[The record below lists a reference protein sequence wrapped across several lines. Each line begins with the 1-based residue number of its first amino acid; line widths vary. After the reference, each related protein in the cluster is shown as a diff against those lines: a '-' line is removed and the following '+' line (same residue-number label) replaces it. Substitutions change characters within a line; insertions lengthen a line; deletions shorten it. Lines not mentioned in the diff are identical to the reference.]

1 LTPGLDTDRPTGR
14 HTVWSAGSPTDGDRQ
29 AGHPTPEGFGG
40 VDWSA
45 VTTWLALVTVA
56 VIGRLLQ
63 PHWNG
68 EPLWNVTPM
77 AGVAL
82 AAGAVFRRPLVAASV
97 PLAALAL
104 SNLAMPSY
112 GSTAMAAVV
121 YAATAWP
128 VLLGGFVRKGR
139 VPAIIGGALATSLVF
154 FISTNFACWVLGSD
168 YPKNAAGL
176 VACFVAALPFYRWM
190 PVGDVVWSFT
200 IFGGLVAC
208 GQIGIA
214 AGGRAIRRSA

>member
-1 LTPGLDTDRPTGR
+1 M
-14 HTVWSAGSPTDGDRQ
+14 
-29 AGHPTPEGFGG
+29 
-40 VDWSA
+40 DWSA
-45 VTTWLALVTVA
+45 VTTWLALVSVA

-77 AGVAL
+77 AGIAL
-82 AAGAVFRRPLVAASV
+82 AAGTVFGRPLVAASV

-128 VLLGGFVRKGR
+128 VLLGGLIRKGR
-139 VPAIIGGALATSLVF
+139 LPAIVGGALASSLVF
-154 FISTNFACWVLGSD
+154 FITTNFACWLLGSD
-168 YPKNAAGL
+168 YPKDAAGL
-176 VACFVAALPFYRWM
+176 AACFVAALPFYRWM
-190 PVGDVVWSFT
+190 PLGDVVWSLA
-200 IFGGLVAC
+200 IFGGLFAC
-208 GQIGIA
+208 GRIGIA
-214 AGGRAIRRSA
+214 AGRRAIRRSA

>member
-1 LTPGLDTDRPTGR
+1 VTFGHDSPPAGLPEDARRPDGAAPG
-14 HTVWSAGSPTDGDRQ
+14 AGT
-29 AGHPTPEGFGG
+29 AI
-40 VDWSA
+40 DWPV
-45 VTTWLALVTVA
+45 VTTWLGLVTVA

-104 SNLAMPSY
+104 TNLALPAY

-128 VLLGGFVRKGR
+128 VLLGGLLRR
-139 VPAIIGGALATSLVF
+139 RLPAIVGGALASSLVF
-154 FISTNFACWVLGSD
+154 FVSTNFAHWLLGSD
-168 YPKNAAGL
+168 YPHDAAGL
-176 VACFVAALPFYRWM
+176 AACFIAALPFYRWM
-190 PVGDVVWSFT
+190 PVGDVVWSLA
-200 IFGGLVAC
+200 IFGGLAAL
-208 GQIGIA
+208 GRIGVA
-214 AGGRAIRRSA
+214 AGMRTIRRSA

>member
-1 LTPGLDTDRPTGR
+1 LTHGLDPDHQPAAT
-14 HTVWSAGSPTDGDRQ
+14 AIAPTDG
-29 AGHPTPEGFGG
+29 GG
-40 VDWSA
+40 PAFDWPA
-45 VTTWLALVTVA
+45 VTMWLGLVSVA

-77 AGVAL
+77 AGIAL

-128 VLLGGFVRKGR
+128 VLLGGLVRKGR
-139 VPAIIGGALATSLVF
+139 LPAVVGGALATSLVF
-154 FISTNFACWVLGSD
+154 FVSTNFAHWLLGSD
-168 YPKNAAGL
+168 YPANAAGL
-176 VACFVAALPFYRWM
+176 LACFVAALPFYRWM
-190 PVGDVVWSFT
+190 PVGDIVWSLV
-200 IFGGLVAC
+200 IFGGLAAC
-208 GQIGIA
+208 GHIGIV
-214 AGGRAIRRSA
+214 AGRRAIRRSA

>member
-1 LTPGLDTDRPTGR
+1 M
-14 HTVWSAGSPTDGDRQ
+14 
-29 AGHPTPEGFGG
+29 
-40 VDWSA
+40 
-45 VTTWLALVTVA
+45 TTWLGLVTVA

-104 SNLAMPSY
+104 TNLALPAY
-112 GSTAMAAVV
+112 GSPAMAAVV

-128 VLLGGFVRKGR
+128 VLLGDLVRRGR
-139 VPAIIGGALATSLVF
+139 LPAVVGGALASSLVF
-154 FISTNFACWVLGSD
+154 FVSTNFAHWLLGTD
-168 YPKNAAGL
+168 YPHDAAGL
-176 VACFVAALPFYRWM
+176 MACFVAALPFYRWM
-190 PVGDVVWSFT
+190 PVGDVVWSLA
-200 IFGGLVAC
+200 IFGGLAASGSIGVAS
-208 GQIGIA
+208 GM
-214 AGGRAIRRSA
+214 RAFRRSA